1 MKITKVEIFDCDVNM
16 VDPNQN
22 KLPFNPILLR
32 LHTDE
37 GITGVGE
44 AGLAYGKSSK
54 AAVGQLRDFAPL
66 ILGRD
71 PMQVESIWE
80 DLFRGTFWG
89 MSGGPV
95 VYSGM
100 SAIDIACWDI
110 RGKVLNAPIYQLL
123 GGKTNDNL
131 RCYASQIQFDWDLN
145 YRGLATPEEYAQ
157 AARKALDDGYD
168 AVKVD
173 PIMLD
178 RNAGRPS
185 RGGVKHS
192 YFGLLTHDEL
202 DMATCRV
209 AAIRE
214 EVGPAVDII
223 IEIHANLGVN
233 SAIQLGR
240 ALETYGIYYYE
251 EPVHP
256 MNVDNMALV
265 AKKTN
270 LPIATGERSYTRWG
284 YRAMFEKQALAVIQP
299 DLCLVG
305 GITEG
310 KKVCDYA
317 NIYDATVQIHICG
330 APVSTAA
337 ALHVEA
343 VIPNFII
350 HEHHTNALKECV
362 RELCIHDY
370 QPENGKYKV
379 PDRPGLGQELN
390 DAVVKN
396 YLVHTF
402 E

>member
-1 MKITKVEIFDCDVNM
+1 MKITKVEIFDCL
-16 VDPNQN
+16 
-22 KLPFNPILLR
+22 LPDAPSDAAAFEPILLR
-32 LHTDE
+32 IHTDE
-37 GITGVGE
+37 GITGIGE
-44 AGLAYGKSSK
+44 AGLAYGNSSK

-66 ILGRD
+66 IIGRD
-71 PMQVESIWE
+71 PMKVESIWE

-110 RGKVLNAPIYQLL
+110 RGKALNAPIYQLL

-131 RCYASQIQFDWDLN
+131 RTYASQIQFDW
-145 YRGLATPEEYAQ
+145 APEASNLYEPADYAK
-157 AARKALDDGYD
+157 AARKALDEGYD

-173 PIMLD
+173 PIQQQRRLPVC
-178 RNAGRPS
+178 NPGLAVPQ
-185 RGGVKHS
+185 H
-192 YFGLLTHDEL
+192 YFGIFRHEDLK
-202 DMATCRV
+202 MAVDRV

-223 IEIHANLGVN
+223 VEIHSFLGVN

-240 ALETYGIYYYE
+240 ALEPYNIFYYE

-256 MNVDNMALV
+256 MNADNMALV
-265 AKKTN
+265 AQRTN
-270 LPIATGERSYTRWG
+270 LPVSTGERSYTRWG
-284 YRAMFEKQALAVIQP
+284 YRALFEKQALAVIQP

-310 KKVCDYA
+310 KKICDYA
-317 NIYDATVQIHICG
+317 NIYDATVQIHVCG

-337 ALHVEA
+337 SLQVEA
-343 VIPNFII
+343 AIPNFII
-350 HEHHTNALKECV
+350 HEHHTRALKNDI
-362 RELCIHDY
+362 RDLCIHDY

-379 PDRPGLGQELN
+379 PDLPGLGQELN
-390 DAVVKN
+390 EEVVKN
-396 YLVHTF
+396 YLAYTF